1 MELIEFFA
9 DGIESSLN
17 VAGGSKFYYS
27 AFCMG
32 VVALTA
38 AYKSVF
44 CYIELL
50 SSFIIFPV
58 LNETS
63 AGGTI

>member
-9 DGIESSLN
+9 DGVKSSLHI
-17 VAGGSKFYYS
+17 AGKSKFFFS

-32 VVALTA
+32 AVALAT

-50 SSFIIFPV
+50 SSFIILPV
-58 LNETS
+58 FQETS
-63 AGGTI
+63 TGGTI